1 MMATKRRAKKKPE
14 VDPDLSNPGKR
25 QRCRLPD
32 WWQTTDQ
39 TAAATSEQLGEIAH
53 LGESHYL
60 EK

>member
-1 MMATKRRAKKKPE
+1 MATKCRAKKKPE
-14 VDPDLSNPGKR
+14 VDPDLPNPGKR

-32 WWQTTDQ
+32 WWQTTDLA
-39 TAAATSEQLGEIAH
+39 AAATSEQLGEIAH